1 MRSINSVID
10 IVGRSTRHSK
20 FEGGKTPLIC
30 MYSSVDTI
38 MAKRQA
44 ISPLIKAARGGSPL
58 PDPLPFIDMTV
69 IRLPAGGHPIPVSM
83 VGLEAATASA
93 SQYLALL
100 GQNFYPDWDASKL
113 YVVYDTMDQDQGFE
127 IPLWLLICMGV
138 VAAVCLATWMYA
150 LILLPERCTSSLY
163 KVLTMQLAPEV
174 NSSAPMLIKSK
185 MNPMEFEGHRAM
197 LELEECELKAD
208 NSVSRVTT

>member
-1 MRSINSVID
+1 MERSVRASNTTLATTIFVESKAINSTID
-10 IVGRSTRHSK
+10 LLACSVGQTIFSH
-20 FEGGKTPLIC
+20 GKVPLVCI
-30 MYSSVDTI
+30 YTNINII
-38 MAKRQA
+38 MTKRQEINSL
-44 ISPLIKAARGGSPL
+44 ISCNRLCISVSGIARSEL
-58 PDPLPFIDMTV
+58 
-69 IRLPAGGHPIPVSM
+69 
-83 VGLEAATASA
+83 
-93 SQYLALL
+93 
-100 GQNFYPDWDASKL
+100 YPDWDASKL
-113 YVVYDTMDQDQGFE
+113 YVVYDTMDQGQGFE

-197 LELEECELKAD
+197 LELEECELKTDDSASTLAASEKETD
-208 NSVSRVTT
+208 